1 MTEHALNTHGT
12 PSPLER
18 IRLVLVE
25 TTHTGNIGATA
36 RAMKTMGLSRL
47 DLVNPRQP
55 PDAEALARAS
65 GADDLIAR
73 AGRHPDLT
81 AALAGCRLAAGASA
95 RLRSV
100 DWPILEPPEAARLL
114 LAEAAHGDVALVLGR
129 ESSGLTNQELARCQ
143 YLVHI
148 PTDPDFSSLN
158 VAAAAQVLAYEI
170 RRAWRED
177 RGERLA
183 EVPRDLA
190 TLDDLEGFYGH
201 LEETLTAIGFSDPE
215 QSKRLRMR
223 LRRLFNR
230 ARPDRVEVNIL
241 RGILSAAQG
250 RKSPDRF
257 GRPGQ
262 GRVAE
267 PVDGR
272 VEGDRGCKPGPETGH
287 DRDPYR
293 NGDRTGGSHV

>member
-1 MTEHALNTHGT
+1 MTEHTQTLSQHLLG
-12 PSPLER
+12 R
-18 IRLVLVE
+18 IRFVLVE
-25 TTHTGNIGATA
+25 TTHTGNMGAAA

-47 DLVNPRQP
+47 ELVKPRQP

-65 GADDLIAR
+65 GADDLIER
-73 AGRHPDLT
+73 AGVHPDLDS
-81 AALAGCRLAAGASA
+81 ALAGCRLAVGASA
-95 RLRSV
+95 RRRSV
-100 DWPILEPPEAARLL
+100 EWPLLEPPEAARLL
-114 LAEAAHGDVALVLGR
+114 LTEAAEGDVALVLGR

-177 RGERLA
+177 RGERPP

-190 TLDDLEGFYGH
+190 TLDDLEGFHAH
-201 LEETLTAIGFSDPE
+201 LAETLTLIGFRDPE
-215 QSKRLRMR
+215 QSTRLLMR

-230 ARPDRVEVNIL
+230 ARPDRVELNIL

-250 RKSPDRF
+250 RKNPERF
-257 GRPGQ
+257 ARPG
-262 GRVAE
+262 
-267 PVDGR
+267 PVRTGQPPTI
-272 VEGDRGCKPGPETGH
+272 GDRG
-287 DRDPYR
+287 
-293 NGDRTGGSHV
+293 GDGGLEGAADLGGNLQGESHV